1 MDNALAES
9 VQSRLF
15 VEAGRGD
22 VRQAEQ
28 YAAPEVQRVLHL
40 FSLLCGIGSSMAM
53 RDQSSVHR
61 PFSDAR
67 HCAADLHIE
76 AQQPPLRFDGKLA
89 PKRLANQA
97 ELTEPDL
104 LYGRCSNTSA
114 ILGCVPASSFDV
126 NIHGRKRN
134 TVAR

>member
-28 YAAPEVQRVLHL
+28 FAAPEVQRVLQL

-76 AQQPPLRFDGKLA
+76 AQQPPLRFDACPKTFGQSSRVDRTRPSLWSLLQHIGDLRLRTRKL
-89 PKRLANQA
+89 
-97 ELTEPDL
+97 
-104 LYGRCSNTSA
+104 
-114 ILGCVPASSFDV
+114 F
-126 NIHGRKRN
+126 
-134 TVAR
+134 